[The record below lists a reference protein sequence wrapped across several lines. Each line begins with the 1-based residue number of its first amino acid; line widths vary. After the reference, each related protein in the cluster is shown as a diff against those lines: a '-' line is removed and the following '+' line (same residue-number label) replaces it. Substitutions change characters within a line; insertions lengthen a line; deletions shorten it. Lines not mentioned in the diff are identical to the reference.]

1 MYCVDIIA
9 KSNNKHIAGGGIN
22 VEFHFSA
29 DDLPDI
35 FCEIARIAKNYKIYS
50 VNIEPAE
57 INKEDFTKCF

>member
-9 KSNNKHIAGGGIN
+9 KSNHNHIAGHGIN

-29 DDLPDI
+29 DDLTDI
-35 FCEIARIAKNYKIYS
+35 FMEIYRVAKNYDIYS